1 MSHRSIGNGSGDC
14 KARRGHLRG
23 VHAAVLVE
31 ILHAALEGGV
41 ITGAIGVLEHEGGLA
56 LFRAPHLEAGV
67 GAADVSGEEDG
78 GGVRGGGA
86 RGGGSDGA
94 AGREAEDLEAEPKRT
109 ALKTKAP
116 AQTAAEAF
124 VRGFEPSVDAVRLR
138 DRGTLDPERGV
149 RIGAVGREV
158 RIERGAIRSREVT
171 HRARLET
178 LAPIA
183 VDMLVPRGGLEAYA
197 SRSEASP

>member
-1 MSHRSIGNGSGDC
+1 MPPMSPAKKTVEASEAEARAAAGRT
-14 KARRGHLRG
+14 ARR
-23 VHAAVLVE
+23 
-31 ILHAALEGGV
+31 
-41 ITGAIGVLEHEGGLA
+41 
-56 LFRAPHLEAGV
+56 
-67 GAADVSGEEDG
+67 
-78 GGVRGGGA
+78 
-86 RGGGSDGA
+86 
-94 AGREAEDLEAEPKRT
+94 GREAEDLEAEPKRT

-124 VRGFEPSVDAVRLR
+124 VRGFGAERRCGEAARQR
-138 DRGTLDPERGV
+138 DVGFERGV
-149 RIGAVGREV
+149 RIGAVRREV